1 MKEKYFLVIMFIEKM
16 KMEIKDI
23 ENVFNYL
30 LKVIILEIKHG
41 SIVDGVKLLV
51 KWCKKNIMI

>member
-1 MKEKYFLVIMFIEKM
+1 M

-51 KWCKKNIMI
+51 K